1 MPTIIELSFSV
12 YLSMPRIKTNLVR
25 GDLGSLETQTDF
37 GGISLK
43 LFRFISIMMR
53 VVQGYSL
60 DTLLALFIFHET

>member
-37 GGISLK
+37 GGI
-43 LFRFISIMMR
+43 
-53 VVQGYSL
+53 
-60 DTLLALFIFHET
+60 